1 MQTIT
6 ENSHQ
11 VKEQDSKNC
20 EQSSLNSLFVYIM
33 RNQYS
38 EGKSVSS
45 IDERRLVLAKKKLFF
60 NSTRDQPRATD
71 CRSIRTYFS
80 FKKHHDS
87 ICDKKSNPL
96 FTTNNSGKY

>member
-1 MQTIT
+1 
-6 ENSHQ
+6 
-11 VKEQDSKNC
+11 
-20 EQSSLNSLFVYIM
+20 M

-60 NSTRDQPRATD
+60 NCTRDQPRATD

-96 FTTNNSGKY
+96 FTTNSSGKY

>member
-1 MQTIT
+1 
-6 ENSHQ
+6 
-11 VKEQDSKNC
+11 
-20 EQSSLNSLFVYIM
+20 M

-60 NSTRDQPRATD
+60 NCTRDQPRATD
-71 CRSIRTYFS
+71 CRNIRTYFS
-80 FKKHHDS
+80 FKGKHHDS

-96 FTTNNSGKY
+96 FTTHNSGKYQKFEIPSINMCRCRCLQTPI